1 MKRRVAL
8 SVFLSLATVTLLEAS
23 RAHSFRAGLG
33 VLRVMC
39 LPARPLSLTV
49 AVEQGLFAKHGVEV
63 QAQIAANSEELRA
76 ALAAGTT
83 DLAHAAVDNA
93 VALSEKAHVDVI
105 VVMGGEGSS
114 NELIAQPGT
123 PSVESLR
130 GHTLIVD
137 APNTAYAIQLK
148 KILLL
153 QGLRADLDY
162 QIKPVGGTPLRLTAM
177 RENKDYAASILGPPT
192 SLTAKQQGFVS
203 LGSTLHFLG
212 PYQAVG
218 AFAGRAWSNEN
229 RNLLTGY
236 IAAFIE
242 AQRWILD
249 PAHKEQVIA
258 LLAKEFHLSDSL
270 AKEAYDS
277 WIVAPG
283 GLEPDAKINL
293 EGFANVL
300 RLRAEMEHTWSG
312 ETPAPEKYY
321 DSSYYDA
328 ALLKL
333 SSTK

>member
-1 MKRRVAL
+1 MKRGLV
-8 SVFLSLATVTLLEAS
+8 LSLFLCTVTLQEAS
-23 RAHSFRAGLG
+23 RAHSSRAAAG

-39 LPARPLSLTV
+39 LPTRPLALTV
-49 AVEQGLFAKHGVEV
+49 ALEQGLFAKHGVEV
-63 QAQIAANSEELRA
+63 QAQIAANSEELRG
-76 ALAAGTT
+76 ALATGTV

-93 VALSEKAHVDVI
+93 VALAEKAHVDVI
-105 VVMGGEGSS
+105 VVMGGEGST

-123 PSVESLR
+123 QSVENLR
-130 GHTLIVD
+130 GHTLVVD
-137 APNTAYAIQLK
+137 APTTAYAIQLK

-153 QGLRADLDY
+153 QGLQAERDY
-162 QIKPVGGTPLRLTAM
+162 QIKPVGGTPIRLTAM

-192 SLTAKQQGFVS
+192 SLIAKHEGFVS
-203 LGSTLHFLG
+203 LGTTQHFLG

-218 AFAGRAWSNEN
+218 AFARRTWANEN

-236 IAAFIE
+236 IAAYIE

-249 PAHKEQVIA
+249 PAHREQVIA
-258 LLAKEFHLSDSL
+258 LLAKEFHLPDAL

-277 WIVAPG
+277 WVVGPG

-312 ETPAPEKYY
+312 ETPAPQKYY
-321 DSSYYDA
+321 DSSYFDA
-328 ALLKL
+328 ALLDL
-333 SSTK
+333 SSAK